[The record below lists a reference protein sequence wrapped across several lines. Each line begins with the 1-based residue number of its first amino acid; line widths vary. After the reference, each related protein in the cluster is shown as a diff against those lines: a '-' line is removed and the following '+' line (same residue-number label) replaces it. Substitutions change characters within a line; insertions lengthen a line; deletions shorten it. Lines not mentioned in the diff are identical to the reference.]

1 VHLRADDPV
10 VVACRFGGPPGYAL
24 GVAIPVSVSPS
35 PAPADLRAI
44 AARVERRLEVL
55 LDDERRRWSELDA
68 DLDEPIALLGEM
80 VLSGGKRLRPAFVHW
95 GFVAAG
101 GSVPDDQV
109 DTAGAAFEML
119 HTFALV
125 HDDIVDDSDTRRGRP
140 ALHIRF
146 VARHQQQGF
155 RGEQRRFGE
164 GVAVLVGDL
173 AHVYA
178 DMLAADF
185 PRAAVDVWNELRVEL
200 NVGQY
205 LDLLGTAR
213 GDTDAAHAR
222 RIARYKS
229 AKYTIE
235 RPLHLG
241 AALAGSYDALAPVLS
256 AYGIPLGEGFQFRDD
271 LLGVFGD
278 SAITG
283 KPVGDDL
290 REGKPTTLLALAV
303 ERSTAE
309 QRTLLELVGS
319 PDLDDNDIAR
329 CQEIL
334 TETGAAAEIERQI
347 EASRHE
353 AIAAIEA
360 APIEADA
367 RQALIDLA
375 WYVTD
380 RDR

>member
-1 VHLRADDPV
+1 
-10 VVACRFGGPPGYAL
+10 
-24 GVAIPVSVSPS
+24 
-35 PAPADLRAI
+35 
-44 AARVERRLEVL
+44 
-55 LDDERRRWSELDA
+55 
-68 DLDEPIALLGEM
+68 
-80 VLSGGKRLRPAFVHW
+80 
-95 GFVAAG
+95 
-101 GSVPDDQV
+101 
-109 DTAGAAFEML
+109 
-119 HTFALV
+119 
-125 HDDIVDDSDTRRGRP
+125 
-140 ALHIRF
+140 
-146 VARHQQQGF
+146 
-155 RGEQRRFGE
+155 
-164 GVAVLVGDL
+164 
-173 AHVYA
+173 
-178 DMLAADF
+178 MLAADF
-185 PRAAVDVWNELRVEL
+185 PRVAVDVWNELRVEL

-213 GDTDAAHAR
+213 GDTDSTHAR

-241 AALAGSYDALAPVLS
+241 AALAGSYEALAPFLS
-256 AYGIPLGEGFQFRDD
+256 AYGVPLGEGFQFRDD

-278 SAITG
+278 SALTG

-290 REGKPTTLLALAV
+290 REGKPTALLALAV
-303 ERSTAE
+303 ERSSAE

-319 PDLDDNDIAR
+319 RDLDDNDIAR

-334 TETGAAAEIERQI
+334 TETGAAVEIERQI
-347 EASRHE
+347 EASRQE

-360 APIEADA
+360 APIEVDA

>member
-1 VHLRADDPV
+1 M
-10 VVACRFGGPPGYAL
+10 
-24 GVAIPVSVSPS
+24 VAIPVLVSQT

-44 AARVERRLEVL
+44 AARVEQRLEVL
-55 LDDERRRWSELDA
+55 LDAERRRWRDLDA
-68 DLDEPIALLGEM
+68 DLDEPIRLLGEM

-101 GSVPDDQV
+101 GSVPDARV
-109 DTAGAAFEML
+109 DAAGAAFEML

-140 ALHIRF
+140 ALHVNF
-146 VARHQQQGF
+146 LARHQQQGY

-178 DMLAADF
+178 DMLAVDF
-185 PRAAVDVWNELRVEL
+185 PRVAMNVWNELRVEL

-213 GDTDAAHAR
+213 GDTDSIHAR

-241 AALAGSYDALAPVLS
+241 AALAGSFESLGAVLS
-256 AYGIPLGEGFQFRDD
+256 AYGIPLGEAFQFRDD

-278 SAITG
+278 PAVTG

-290 REGKPTTLLALAV
+290 REGKPTALLALAV

-319 PDLDDNDIAR
+319 RDLDDNDIAR

-334 TETGAAAEIERQI
+334 IETGAAAEIEDQI
-347 EASRHE
+347 EASRAE
-353 AIAAIEA
+353 AVAAIAT
-360 APIEADA
+360 APIVTDA